1 MTINNDKRMNF
12 IQYLNTVLLTIVGL
26 ASVII
31 VSSISKIRNNQEE
44 FAKQLIELKTI
55 QSINVENIKAN
66 DARLKTLELNYI
78 DLMKTWVD
86 ANYVRKP
93 QK

>member
-31 VSSISKIRNNQEE
+31 VSSISKIRNNQEG

>member
-31 VSSISKIRNNQEE
+31 VSSISKIRNNQEG

-55 QSINVENIKAN
+55 QSINVENIKTN